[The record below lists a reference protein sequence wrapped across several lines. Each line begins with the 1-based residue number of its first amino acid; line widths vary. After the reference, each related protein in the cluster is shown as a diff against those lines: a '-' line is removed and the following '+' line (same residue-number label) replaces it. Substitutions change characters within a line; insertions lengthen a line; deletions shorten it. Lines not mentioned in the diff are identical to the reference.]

1 MSTIHQLPPPSPSA
15 STPSS
20 PQRNNRTPY
29 TREGIDAPQIATPEV
44 ELPLIYDRRLPN
56 RVADEAVMGATGD
69 LDNVGGFEV
78 YDESGELVK
87 GLFIKFLSEL

>member
-1 MSTIHQLPPPSPSA
+1 MSRFEAQHQPPL
-15 STPSS
+15 S
-20 PQRNNRTPY
+20 PQRNGDTPM
-29 TREGIDAPQIATPEV
+29 TREGMRDVPQTATPEV
-44 ELPLIYDRRLPN
+44 ELPIIYDRRLPN

-87 GLFIKFLSEL
+87 GLFMKFLSEL